1 MYIYIHIEM
10 HQAPDFRA
18 DLGDR
23 ARSNHTALIVL
34 LPQEC
39 SDSISTQICFWS
51 IIGNRCL
58 INRRG
63 GGFMVQAGLV
73 PSDP

>member
-1 MYIYIHIEM
+1 M

-63 GGFMVQAGLV
+63 GALWYRPVSFPQTRNSKEM
-73 PSDP
+73 